1 MTLVVEAPAPHEPER
16 RYILDVVLADWLGLD
31 WRLETRERRDVAI
44 RLEGEAEDRRLLTPD
59 TFFAAPEDTWLE
71 PRSLPAAPLAR
82 LPVPDLAAGPLAP
95 DERLPVLYGAG
106 DELLRGEPPA
116 LELGVDV
123 FGGCFFMLSRYEER
137 VLPAHDGFGR
147 FPAAASLAGRE
158 GFLGVPLAD
167 AYAELL
173 WAALRRLWP
182 RLERRPRSYRVALT
196 HDVDDPLAS
205 LGRDAL
211 HRIRQLGADALR
223 RRDPALMAQ
232 RLRSWAGSARGD
244 HRHDPYNTFDFLM
257 DVSEQH
263 GLASAFYFLATG
275 GATSPH
281 DAPYT
286 LDDPWIRALMQ
297 RVHERGHEL
306 GFHAGFETYQD
317 PDRTREEFERL
328 RRAAERDGIR
338 QEEWG
343 GRQHYL
349 RWENPTTWSNW
360 DRAGLAYDTTLA
372 FADRV
377 GFRAG
382 TCHEYRAYH
391 LLERRPL
398 RLRERP
404 FQVMDATV
412 FEYMALSP
420 EAGRTAIVALARECR
435 RYGGTL
441 SLLWHNSALLTG
453 RRKRWYK
460 RLVQEV
466 SAKP

>member
-31 WRLETRERRDVAI
+31 WRLEVRERRDVAI
-44 RLEGEAEDRRLLTPD
+44 ALEGDAEGRLVLPD
-59 TFFAAPEDTWLE
+59 TFFSAPEESWLE

-82 LPVPDLAAGPLAP
+82 LPVPDLAASPLARG
-95 DERLPVLYGAG
+95 ERLPVLYGAG
-106 DELLRGEPPA
+106 HELVRGEPPA
-116 LELGVDV
+116 LDLGVDV
-123 FGGCFFMLSRYEER
+123 LGGCFFMLSRYEER

-147 FPAAASLAGRE
+147 FPAAASVAARE
-158 GFLGVPLAD
+158 GFLGLPLAD

-173 WAALRRLWP
+173 WAALHRLWP
-182 RLERRPRSYRVALT
+182 RLERRRRAYRVVLT

-205 LGRDAL
+205 LGRGAL
-211 HRIRQLGADALR
+211 QRIRQLGADGLR
-223 RRDPALMAQ
+223 RRDPALMA
-232 RLRSWAGSARGD
+232 RRVRSWAGSARGD
-244 HRHDPYNTFDFLM
+244 HRHDPYNTFEFLM
-257 DVSEQH
+257 DVSERH
-263 GLASAFYFLATG
+263 GLASAFYFLATAG
-275 GATSPH
+275 TASPH
-281 DAPYT
+281 DPPYT
-286 LDDPWIRALMQ
+286 LDDPWIRALLR

-306 GFHAGFETYQD
+306 GFHAGFETYRD

-328 RRAAERDGIR
+328 RRAAERDGVR
-338 QEEWG
+338 QDEWG

-372 FADRV
+372 FADRI

-382 TCHEYRAYH
+382 TCHEYRAFH

-420 EAGRTAIVALARECR
+420 DAAHAAIVALARECR
-435 RYGGTL
+435 RYGGIL
-441 SLLWHNSALLTG
+441 SLLWHNSALMTG
-453 RRKRWYK
+453 RRKRWYEQ
-460 RLVQEV
+460 LVGAV
-466 SAKP
+466 SGTP